1 MMRSLLPATTAPT
14 ISTMAMT
21 EMSGMVSATWSMRWP
36 RMALM
41 MRPTMMGSTTT
52 CTTDRNMPEASTCS
66 HCEANSQNTS
76 GVSSGASSVATVVQA
91 TDSAVLPRA
100 R

>member
-1 MMRSLLPATTAPT
+1 MMRALLPATTAPT
-14 ISTMAMT
+14 ISTIAST
-21 EMSGMVSATWSMRWP
+21 DTSGMLSATASMRRP
-36 RMALM
+36 SRVLM
-41 MRPTMMGSTTT
+41 TRPARIGSSTI
-52 CTTDRNMPEASTCS
+52 CSTDRNMPEASTCS

-91 TDSAVLPRA
+91 TDKAVLPRA

>member
-1 MMRSLLPATTAPT
+1 
-14 ISTMAMT
+14 
-21 EMSGMVSATWSMRWP
+21 
-36 RMALM
+36 
-41 MRPTMMGSTTT
+41 MMGSSTT

>member
-1 MMRSLLPATTAPT
+1 MIDAVPQQGLQNQSDDDRQQHHCS
-14 ISTMAMT
+14 T
-21 EMSGMVSATWSMRWP
+21 EMN
-36 RMALM
+36 MA
-41 MRPTMMGSTTT
+41 
-52 CTTDRNMPEASTCS
+52 EASTCS